1 VNLSAPTAQGTGW
14 ALIAP
19 VALVAT
25 VALVAVSSA
34 ALSQTEP
41 ATVAIENDEGL
52 DAMRSRIFAFV
63 KALGDYTQDIRLDAP
78 ALEKILSNYRSLD
91 EILGGGEDGAF
102 VERAFRDGRYDF
114 DVIVRDPAYEGWCR
128 DRDLRPERFFEGLLR
143 LEALRMRAQGLP
155 GLERARAELPER
167 KAELERMRD
176 RVGDEAYR
184 EGVAALEA
192 AAAMVEETRDLMAGL
207 PVPSAE
213 EETLLEENRERIRA
227 TLGED
232 GAW

>member
-1 VNLSAPTAQGTGW
+1 LR
-14 ALIAP
+14 
-19 VALVAT
+19 
-25 VALVAVSSA
+25 SSP
-34 ALSQTEP
+34 SP
-41 ATVAIENDEGL
+41 
-52 DAMRSRIFAFV
+52 
-63 KALGDYTQDIRLDAP
+63 RL
-78 ALEKILSNYRSLD
+78 LSNYRSLD